1 MQLQGRSCNLL
12 HIPAK
17 VVDPNTASLSSAFEQ
32 YTLLDWLV
40 NAEAQPKQ
48 ADDAMVVD
56 ELAKLVAG
64 SSKHP
69 DDVDVID
76 GVLIY

>member
-32 YTLLDWLV
+32 YTLLDWLAEV
-40 NAEAQPKQ
+40 EAQSKPL
-48 ADDAMVVD
+48 DDAMVVN
-56 ELAKLVAG
+56 EPAKLVAG

-69 DDVDVID
+69 DDVDIID
-76 GVLIY
+76 SELIY